1 METIK
6 IKYHT
11 NEIDKITELL
21 LAIGL
26 TSVRLKLSQ

>member
-11 NEIDKITELL
+11 NEIDKITE
-21 LAIGL
+21 IDIY
-26 TSVRLKLSQ
+26 KNIQINQ